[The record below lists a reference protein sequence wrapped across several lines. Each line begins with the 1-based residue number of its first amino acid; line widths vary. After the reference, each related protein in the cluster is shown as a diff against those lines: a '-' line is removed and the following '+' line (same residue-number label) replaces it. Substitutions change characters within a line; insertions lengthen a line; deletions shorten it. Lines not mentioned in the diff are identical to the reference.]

1 MGAVSSIHLFRPC
14 KRWRLTRQPLLLP
27 GSFSS
32 GAGSRES
39 RRCVFLWCDFVFPA
53 LFLLSLLSLY
63 LPRVNEERVDKT
75 LTRRTQSRKQ
85 ANREADSGR
94 ERDRRPRQG
103 LGAWLGAGRGCGCGS
118 CACGGDRR
126 AAGGEWV
133 SEKPACSRLFRV
145 GVPGRRGG
153 GGGRSPLG
161 SRSLFSFLFRGRNR
175 ASGFADWRLV
185 AVPVSGPRASRP
197 RRHRDKAIGI
207 ESLIRF
213 PSRSLRAGSFP
224 STRSETQRDPSDPL
238 CRGLRGIEP
247 WAPRHR
253 ALGTERPGS
262 GKARGRAARG
272 ARLPLTKLGSEKR

>member
-103 LGAWLGAGRGCGCGS
+103 LGAWPGAGRGCGCGS

-161 SRSLFSFLFRGRNR
+161 SRSLFSFPWPKPGIGFRRLATSGGACIR
-175 ASGFADWRLV
+175 APGFPAATAQRQGDWDR
-185 AVPVSGPRASRP
+185 VSYPL
-197 RRHRDKAIGI
+197 
-207 ESLIRF
+207 SLPQS
-213 PSRSLRAGSFP
+213 PSRLFP
-224 STRSETQRDPSDPL
+224 EHP
-238 CRGLRGIEP
+238 
-247 WAPRHR
+247 
-253 ALGTERPGS
+253 
-262 GKARGRAARG
+262 K
-272 ARLPLTKLGSEKR
+272 